1 MAFAEKL
8 KALRHEKNMTQEYV
22 AERMN
27 VARSTIAG
35 YETKN
40 RQPSHEK
47 LSAFANLFHV
57 SIDYLLDDEE
67 PSYITADES
76 RTMPY
81 DAQELLKRF
90 RRLSIR
96 SKKDI
101 LKQLKTLEIRDG
113 VAESDTDLDGIESG
127 SDTDLDGGE
136 SESDTSLDGGESETV
151 QP

>member
-57 SIDYLLDDEE
+57 TIDYLLDDEE

-81 DAQELLKRF
+81 DAQELLRRF

-96 SKKDI
+96 SKKDM
-101 LKQLKTLEIRDG
+101 LRHLQLLEMR
-113 VAESDTDLDGIESG
+113 DGIEDQG
-127 SDTDLDGGE
+127 MDDED
-136 SESDTSLDGGESETV
+136 SEAEPLL
-151 QP
+151 P

>member
-57 SIDYLLDDEE
+57 TIDYLLDDEE
-67 PSYITADES
+67 PSYISIDES
-76 RTMPY
+76 RTMPD
-81 DAQELLKRF
+81 DAKELLKRF

-96 SKKDI
+96 SKKDL
-101 LKQLKTLEIRDG
+101 LKHLHLLEIRDG
-113 VAESDTDLDGIESG
+113 IEGAETIEN
-127 SDTDLDGGE
+127 E
-136 SESDTSLDGGESETV
+136 EETN
-151 QP
+151 

>member
-47 LSAFANLFHV
+47 LSAFASLFHV
-57 SIDYLLDDEE
+57 TIDYLLDDEE
-67 PSYITADES
+67 PSYISIDES
-76 RTMPY
+76 RTMPD
-81 DAQELLKRF
+81 DAKELLKRF

-96 SKKDI
+96 SKKDL
-101 LKQLKTLEIRDG
+101 LKHLHLLEIRDG
-113 VAESDTDLDGIESG
+113 IEGAETIEN
-127 SDTDLDGGE
+127 E
-136 SESDTSLDGGESETV
+136 EETN
-151 QP
+151 

>member
-47 LSAFANLFHV
+47 LSAFASLFHV
-57 SIDYLLDDEE
+57 TIDYLLDDEE
-67 PSYITADES
+67 PSYISIDES
-76 RTMPY
+76 RTMPD
-81 DAQELLKRF
+81 DAKEVLKRF

-96 SKKDI
+96 SKKDL
-101 LKQLKTLEIRDG
+101 LKHLHLLEIRDG
-113 VAESDTDLDGIESG
+113 IEGAETIEN
-127 SDTDLDGGE
+127 E
-136 SESDTSLDGGESETV
+136 EETN
-151 QP
+151 

>member
-47 LSAFANLFHV
+47 LSAFASLFHV
-57 SIDYLLDDEE
+57 TIDYLLDDEE
-67 PSYITADES
+67 PSYISIDES
-76 RTMPY
+76 RTMPD
-81 DAQELLKRF
+81 DAKELLKRF

-96 SKKDI
+96 SKKDL
-101 LKQLKTLEIRDG
+101 LKHLHLLEIRDG
-113 VAESDTDLDGIESG
+113 IEG
-127 SDTDLDGGE
+127 
-136 SESDTSLDGGESETV
+136 SETIENEEETN
-151 QP
+151 

>member
-57 SIDYLLDDEE
+57 TIDYLLDDEE

-81 DAQELLKRF
+81 DAQELLRRF

-96 SKKDI
+96 SKKDM
-101 LKQLKTLEIRDG
+101 LRHLQLLEMR
-113 VAESDTDLDGIESG
+113 DGIEDQG
-127 SDTDLDGGE
+127 LDDE
-136 SESDTSLDGGESETV
+136 DSETELLL
-151 QP
+151 P

>member
-22 AERMN
+22 AARMN

-57 SIDYLLDDEE
+57 TIDYLLDDEE
-67 PSYITADES
+67 PSYITLDES
-76 RTMPY
+76 STMDD
-81 DAQELLKRF
+81 DAQALLNRHL
-90 RRLSIR
+90 RLSIR
-96 SKKDI
+96 SKKDL
-101 LKQLKTLEIRDG
+101 LKHLKLLEIRDG
-113 VAESDTDLDGIESG
+113 TELPEPEKEDTDSF
-127 SDTDLDGGE
+127 
-136 SESDTSLDGGESETV
+136 
-151 QP
+151 